1 MGAMNTAAPPTLI
14 LHHYNES
21 PYAEKIRAMLGF
33 KGLAWQSVVVPM
45 MMPKPDMT
53 ALTGGYRKVPV
64 LQVGADVYCDTRL
77 IARVLD
83 KLAPSQTVMPDT
95 GWSEVIAHW
104 VDVNFFGKAVAYTF
118 SQIVDF
124 LSDDFLADRAALSG
138 MQGMSREAVK
148 QSGPQ
153 ARLALERELAW
164 VEQGLKQAQPF
175 VGGDT
180 PTHGDFALYCAL
192 WFVKVSRLDLS
203 AYPATLAWMKRMKS
217 FGHGTRNELAAQMA
231 LDVARDTEPAELDYE
246 AAGTAPSSDPS
257 ADPMGLR
264 VGQRVTVRPEV
275 MGQESV
281 EGELIG
287 LNAEQLT
294 LRLQSERCGTVHVHF
309 PRTGY
314 RVKPV
319 SNAG

>member
-1 MGAMNTAAPPTLI
+1 MNTATHPTLI

-83 KLAPSQTVMPDT
+83 KLAPSPAVMPET

-153 ARLALERELAW
+153 ARLVLERELAW
-164 VEQGLKQAQPF
+164 VEQGLKQTQPF

-217 FGHGTRNELAAQMA
+217 FGHGIRNELAAQMA
-231 LDVARDTEPAELDYE
+231 LAVARDTEPAALDYE
-246 AAGTAPSSDPS
+246 TAETDPS
-257 ADPMGLR
+257 GLR
-264 VGQRVTVRPEV
+264 VGQRVSVCPEI

-319 SNAG
+319 GNAG